1 MMSRPGLSRDSAP
14 SSRGLETCSNF
25 HNLWTQLKECHDD
38 ALEGLQEKVNHLKK
52 KRCLDAQKLEGL
64 FKQNQHLQGENK
76 VLQDTVTVLEQ
87 RLRIGNCDSC
97 TVTDEHMRTK
107 QVKAEDDSK
116 QSLQVISKLMAERD
130 SLQEDNRKL
139 NMELYRL
146 KETCWSGEQEEV
158 IPDSPLKHI
167 CLAAVNKRKRRNEAL
182 VHYEKPASLT
192 QSLAID
198 GAGEGRSSLTC
209 LSRKKDLLEPETCEM
224 DTSRAPQSSIH
235 SSECAMVTETCY
247 LDFPDRLLPNLAAF
261 DLQAGSEYARN
272 GNLWDGTKSNL
283 RSLSSSPVFGKS
295 VVASANTTEDRSPA
309 FLQSTMLRSPGL
321 HLKAF
326 NIKESNSNLEV
337 PEGPNPT
344 KSPPASTTPG
354 KLIPV
359 EPMWSLDPELTLS
372 QYDIDTPTTVE
383 RNTSCSSLCHEQRQ
397 DGGVVDVDCTFVS
410 HSLLLQGLSHHGQD
424 KSSTTHVLHGTFP
437 SEIGQKANNS
447 MEDVFDQTTFGEY
460 ESCPLNKDSHLDHH
474 QELAGEE
481 AHKPQNRP
489 VLTDGGHKDCSPMFA
504 HVSVVRSKE
513 ERRKLKG
520 HTCKECEIY
529 YADLPEA
536 EKIKKLSACSRH
548 RFHYIPP
555 STPENF
561 WEVGFPSTQTCLKRG
576 YFKEDNEPEQR
587 IRRRQ
592 PYNAIFSPKV
602 KEQKNQ

>member
-1 MMSRPGLSRDSAP
+1 MMSHPGLRRDSPP

-25 HNLWTQLKECHDD
+25 HNLWSQLKECHDD

-64 FKQNQHLQGENK
+64 FKQNQQLQGENK

-87 RLRIGNCDSC
+87 RLRIGNCDRC

-116 QSLQVISKLMAERD
+116 QSLQVIAKLMAERD
-130 SLQEDNRKL
+130 CLQEEKRKL
-139 NMELYRL
+139 NMELDRL
-146 KETCWSGEQEEV
+146 KETCWSREQEEV

-167 CLAAVNKRKRRNEAL
+167 CLAAVNKRKRRNESL
-182 VHYEKPASLT
+182 VNYEEPVS
-192 QSLAID
+192 ID
-198 GAGEGRSSLTC
+198 GASEGRSSLAC
-209 LSRKKDLLEPETCEM
+209 LSLKKDLLVPETCEM
-224 DTSRAPQSSIH
+224 DTSRAPQSTIQ
-235 SSECAMVTETCY
+235 SSECAMVTDTCY

-261 DLQAGSEYARN
+261 DLQAGSENARN
-272 GNLWDGTKSNL
+272 WILWDGTKSNH

-295 VVASANTTEDRSPA
+295 VVASANTTEDSSPA
-309 FLQSTMLRSPGL
+309 LLQSTMLRSPGL

-326 NIKESNSNLEV
+326 DIKESNSNSEA
-337 PEGPNPT
+337 PEGPNPNN
-344 KSPPASTTPG
+344 SPQTSTTPG

-397 DGGVVDVDCTFVS
+397 DGVVVDVDCTFVS
-410 HSLLLQGLSHHGQD
+410 HSLLLQGLSHKGQD
-424 KSSTTHVLHGTFP
+424 KSSTTH
-437 SEIGQKANNS
+437 EIGQKANNS
-447 MEDVFDQTTFGEY
+447 MEDVFDQTTFGEF

-481 AHKPQNRP
+481 AHKPQNQP
-489 VLTDGGHKDCSPMFA
+489 VPTDRGHKDSSPVFA

-576 YFKEDNEPEQR
+576 YFKEDIQPEQR